1 MGTFTSQ
8 AARCTSV
15 APWRSTPGQSTA
27 REFCAARSSPSEG
40 AASTA
45 SKPRAAE
52 VGERLVEA
60 GVKYVFGAYVDAHG
74 VPKSKCVPVEYL
86 ESMASGSE
94 LYTVGAL
101 EGMGELGPN
110 KDECEGHPELGTV
123 RVLPWAPRFAV
134 APADLTLHGEPYSHD
149 SRHVLKRQLAL
160 AAELGYT
167 FNVG

>member
-1 MGTFTSQ
+1 MNPRPDTTTTQ
-8 AARCTSV
+8 
-15 APWRSTPGQSTA
+15 
-27 REFCAARSSPSEG
+27 ESPSEV
-40 AASTA
+40 
-45 SKPRAAE
+45 R
-52 VGERLVEA
+52 ERLVEA

-74 VPKSKCVPVEYL
+74 VPKSKCVPVEHL

-110 KDECEGHPELGTV
+110 KDECEGHRELGTV
-123 RVLPWAPRFAV
+123 RVLPWAPGFPV

-149 SRHVLKRQLAL
+149 SRHVLKQQLAL